1 VVGVAHVR
9 RVMVLTFGSDGLGI
23 AKGEEFR
30 GSSGI
35 ITSYGGCSMMMSR
48 MALVLN

>member
-1 VVGVAHVR
+1 MAHVR

-35 ITSYGGCSMMMSR
+35 ITCYGGCSMMMSR
-48 MALVLN
+48 MAWVLN